1 MLLTLPMRVTIK
13 SSHSVIQL
21 LYWTREPADCSDRHR
36 RVVGMPNIPR
46 FLSEGCFPL
55 YTNSGQKA
63 DPTPK
68 LAQNHVIAQTIV
80 LSSGVFLLVFAESE
94 GSVGVQWLFF
104 QPHQSLNK
112 SLQFRWL

>member
-21 LYWTREPADCSDRHR
+21 LYRTREPADCSDRHR

-55 YTNSGQKA
+55 YTNSGQEA
-63 DPTPK
+63 PPEVGRESRNNTNNR
-68 LAQNHVIAQTIV
+68 AFQWSF
-80 LSSGVFLLVFAESE
+80 SSESE
-94 GSVGVQWLFF
+94 GSVGVLWLFF
-104 QPHQSLNK
+104 QTTPITQ
-112 SLQFRWL
+112 

>member
-13 SSHSVIQL
+13 SPDFVIQL
-21 LYWTREPADCSDRHR
+21 LYRTREPADYSDRHR

-55 YTNSGQKA
+55 YTNSGQEA

-68 LAQNHVIAQTIV
+68 LAQNHVITQTIV
-80 LSSGVFLLVFAESE
+80 RSSGVFLSCSRRARVA
-94 GSVGVQWLFF
+94 
-104 QPHQSLNK
+104 
-112 SLQFRWL
+112 

>member
-21 LYWTREPADCSDRHR
+21 LYRTREPADCSDRHR

-55 YTNSGQKA
+55 YTNSGQEA
-63 DPTPK
+63 DPPEVGRESRNNTNNR
-68 LAQNHVIAQTIV
+68 AFQWRF
-80 LSSGVFLLVFAESE
+80 SSESE
-94 GSVGVQWLFF
+94 GNVGVLWLFF
-104 QPHQSLNK
+104 LTTPITQ
-112 SLQFRWL
+112 